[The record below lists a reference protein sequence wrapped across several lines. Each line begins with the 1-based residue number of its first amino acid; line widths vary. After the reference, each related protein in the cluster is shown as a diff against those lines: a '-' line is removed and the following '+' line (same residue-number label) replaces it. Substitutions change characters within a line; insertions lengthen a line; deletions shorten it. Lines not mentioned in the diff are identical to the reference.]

1 MYTRLELDQG
11 LAAESRRRET
21 FHYDVRRSL
30 TIAEDL
36 KLMSIIAKHFET
48 GQPVRV
54 EITSAGRIA
63 SVTSATGYARESD
76 LPLVAPGFFDLQI
89 NGYGGIWFSDPNLTA
104 DQVLQVLR
112 QYQRHGVTR
121 LCPTLITNS
130 QEALCAGLT
139 AVRHACEQE
148 SWANQMVAGCH
159 VEGPFIS
166 GEDGPRGAHP
176 REHVRPCSW
185 PEFEEWQS
193 AAGGRVCLITIA
205 SEAIGAEEFT
215 RRASHCGITIA
226 LGHSGANT
234 SQIEAVVRAG
244 ARLSTHL
251 GNGASPMLPRHPNL
265 LWDQLGESRLAASLI
280 TDGHHI
286 PASFVRSVVRAKG
299 LSECII
305 TCDASGL
312 AGCPPGP
319 YEVYGQVFEVLPS
332 GKIVVGGQRT
342 LLAGSAQ
349 TTEHCVAKC
358 VQLAGVSLGA
368 ACQMAGDNP
377 ARILRRER
385 INLMAG
391 CRADLVVFRHHTEEE
406 RPRLA
411 IEQTWLA
418 GQRVV

>member
-1 MYTRLELDQG
+1 MAWSSCLFPQK
-11 LAAESRRRET
+11 SPP
-21 FHYDVRRSL
+21 
-30 TIAEDL
+30 
-36 KLMSIIAKHFET
+36 MPIIAKHFET
-48 GQPVRV
+48 GQPVRI
-54 EITSAGRIA
+54 EITPAGRIA
-63 SVTSATGYARESD
+63 SVTPATGYAREAD
-76 LPLVAPGFFDLQI
+76 LPWVAPGFFDLQI
-89 NGYGGIWFSDPNLTA
+89 NGYGGIWFSDPHLMP
-104 DQVLQVLR
+104 DQVLQVLS

-130 QEALCAGLT
+130 REALCAGLA
-139 AVRHACEQE
+139 AVRQACERE
-148 SWANQMVAGCH
+148 TWADQMVAGCH

-166 GEDGPRGAHP
+166 PEDGPRGAHP
-176 REHVRPCSW
+176 REHVRPCDW
-185 PEFEEWQS
+185 AEFEAWQA
-193 AAGGRVCLITIA
+193 AAGGRVCLVTIA
-205 SEAIGAEEFT
+205 AEAGGAVEFI
-215 RRASHCGITIA
+215 RRASAHGITIA

-234 SQIEAVVRAG
+234 AQIEAAVRAG

-251 GNGASPMLPRHPNL
+251 GNGASPLLPRHPNL
-265 LWDQLGESRLAASLI
+265 LWDQLGECRLAASLI

-299 LSECII
+299 LSECVI

-349 TTEHCVAKC
+349 TTEHCVAMC
-358 VQLAGVSLGA
+358 VRLAGVSLGA

-385 INLMAG
+385 IGLMAG
-391 CRADLVVFRHHTEEE
+391 CRADLVVFRHRVDGEI
-406 RPRLA
+406 PRLE
-411 IEQTWLA
+411 ILETWLA
-418 GQRVV
+418 GNRVA